1 MLAEEVL
8 PKGVQMKVAGLQ
20 ASHPLNSSRLFLDL
34 ISLAKPAES
43 AGSWDDFIHRSALR
57 RLMLALQYR
66 SPTIVN
72 HSRRVATLGVA
83 IAQYLGWDGPKLQA
97 LEAACLLHDIGKV
110 GVPDMILQK
119 PGRLTPEETQLMT
132 SIDEIATDV
141 LHACNAQEDV
151 IQIVQQMPMHFNGA
165 SHGFSTV
172 GSEVH
177 LGARI
182 LAAVDAYDSL
192 VTPQVFRDQFSH
204 NEAMDLLHRASGSQF
219 DGNVLSAMTRWFEFH
234 GVPEAL
240 YATQMVY
247 NLAPEEIVEAGSICN
262 VFSYL
267 YLLESLYDG
276 FYITDPE
283 GRILVWN
290 GGMESLV
297 GTSWRKARSGY
308 VPQFVHYQ
316 SKYGEPLAPA
326 AYPVSEVVRSGRT
339 QTVEV
344 KLKDATDAWLAVE
357 VQTMALIDQGGRV
370 HGYAEILRDLSGKKS
385 KSGDRD
391 LRLMASRDA
400 LTHVANRGEL
410 KSKLE
415 LLEQEYQQ
423 SGQSKSFS
431 VIFMD
436 VDHFKRVNDTY
447 GHAAGDEVLVSIARL
462 LQHETYSGELVA
474 RYGGEEFVVLC
485 PDTELDEAFSRAER
499 LRVAIKDA
507 RVVQGD
513 EFRVTASFG
522 VSVIESHDTVDT
534 VIQRA
539 DKALYMSKRQG
550 RNRTNRLTEE
560 QLRRSDPNM
569 VEPPIAAVDAWQ
581 HECKL
586 RACMAANMVVY
597 KLKALVDERSA
608 RLLDVTPTKVRMQL
622 GQRGIV
628 PFWGGSPERQPV
640 EVSLEFGDERSV
652 VARGASKL
660 SEITVR
666 ITPLGWATNADL
678 FQTRAKGVVKLLRE
692 YLAAELVGEG

>member
-1 MLAEEVL
+1 MLVEEVL
-8 PKGVQMKVAGLQ
+8 PNGIPMKTAGLQ
-20 ASHPLNSSRLFLDL
+20 ASHPLNSSRLLLDL
-34 ISLAKPAES
+34 MSFADSGKS
-43 AGSWDDFIHRSALR
+43 ASGWDAFIHRSALR
-57 RLMLALQYR
+57 RLMLAMQYR
-66 SPTIVN
+66 EPGIVN

-83 IAQYLGWDGPKLQA
+83 IGQYLGWDGPNLQA
-97 LEAACLLHDIGKV
+97 LEAACLLHDIGKI

-119 PGRLTPEETQLMT
+119 PGRLTPDESELMT
-132 SIDEIATDV
+132 LIDHIATDV
-141 LHACNAQEDV
+141 LQACHAQEDV
-151 IQIVQQMPMHFNGA
+151 IQIVQQMPLHFNGA
-165 SHGFSTV
+165 CQGFRLV

-192 VTPQVFRDQFSH
+192 VTPQVFRDRFSH
-204 NEAMDLLHRASGSQF
+204 NEAMDILHRAAGSQF
-219 DGNVLSAMTRWFEFH
+219 DGNVLSAMTRWFEFN

-247 NLAPEEIVEAGSICN
+247 TLSPEEVLEAGSICH

-267 YLLESLYDG
+267 YLLESLFDG

-283 GRILVWN
+283 GRIVVWN
-290 GGMESLV
+290 GGMESIT

-308 VPQFVHYQ
+308 VPQYVHYQ
-316 SKYGEPLAPA
+316 TKFDQPLAPG
-326 AYPVSEVVRSGRT
+326 AYPVADVVRSGRV

-344 KLKDATDAWLAVE
+344 KIKDATGAWLLVE
-357 VQTMALIDQGGRV
+357 VQTMPLIDQGGQV
-370 HGYAEILRDLSGKKS
+370 HGYAEILRDLSGKKT
-385 KSGDRD
+385 KTGDRD

-415 LLEQEYQQ
+415 LLLQEYQR
-423 SGQSKSFS
+423 SGFEKSFS

-436 VDHFKRVNDTY
+436 VDHFKRANDTY

-485 PDTELDEAFSRAER
+485 PDTELEEAFKRAER
-499 LRVAIKDA
+499 LRLAIKDA
-507 RVVQGD
+507 RVVQTD
-513 EFRVTASFG
+513 EFRVAASFG
-522 VSVIESHDTVDT
+522 VSTIEPDDTIDTV
-534 VIQRA
+534 VQRA

-550 RNRTNRLTEE
+550 RNRTNRLTSEL
-560 QLRRSDPNM
+560 LRLADPNM

-581 HECKL
+581 HEAKL

-597 KLKALVDERSA
+597 KLKALVDEHAA
-608 RLLDVTPTKVRMQL
+608 RLLEVTPTKLRMQM
-622 GQRGIV
+622 GQRGIL
-628 PFWGGSPERQPV
+628 PFWGGNAERQPV
-640 EVSLEFGDERSV
+640 EVALEFGDERSA

-660 SEITVR
+660 SEITVK
-666 ITPLGWATNADL
+666 ITPRGWATNVDL
-678 FQTRAKGVVKLLRE
+678 FQTRAKSVVKLIRE
-692 YLAAELVGEG
+692 YLSAEFANE